1 MAERSA
7 RKQLA
12 VIQARR
18 DKDWSRGSG
27 GREAGPCRAVGI
39 IRRSKCHGLAAAWM
53 MGSGGEGGVE
63 SDFWFWGQWVCWR

>member
-27 GREAGPCRAVGI
+27 GREAGHAEI
-39 IRRSKCHGLAAAWM
+39 WGL
-53 MGSGGEGGVE
+53 SGGQNVTAWQPPG
-63 SDFWFWGQWVCWR
+63 